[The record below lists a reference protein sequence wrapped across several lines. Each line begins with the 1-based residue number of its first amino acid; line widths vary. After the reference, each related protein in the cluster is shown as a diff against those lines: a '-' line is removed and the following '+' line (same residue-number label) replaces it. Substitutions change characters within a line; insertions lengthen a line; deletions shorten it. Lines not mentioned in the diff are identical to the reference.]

1 MDRGFL
7 RGSKPSRVKIVESG
21 YPWIILEEGIELS
34 AFYTGT
40 SLPQEAFERLW
51 VRPTALTAADF
62 DEDGMPDLVAG
73 YAGPAGGLVAVHR
86 GNVDFLWPNSIEAQ
100 ARKAAGQFT
109 DAPFRPEVRVFE
121 LPEPPDFL
129 GAGDFDADG
138 HADVIAAARGGQR
151 LYWLRGNGRGGVR
164 ELQTLDL
171 PGSVTALA
179 VGEIHRADGLE
190 DIAIGITG
198 PEGSQVLIFA
208 GPDGALREGP
218 ERLPVPEEAAALAL
232 GQLDEHYAFDLAV
245 AAGHQVLI
253 VYGRDRYASSPEVTL
268 SPRVDSLSLPVQVLA
283 LALGDF
289 LWDEEHRT
297 EIAVV
302 GADGI
307 VRVLAR
313 TSSSE
318 ARTESWRMV
327 ASPFGEEVS
336 VGISSRLP
344 ERSYRLVRAKVSGA
358 PTDDLILLAPESRR
372 VSLLAN
378 AASIAESAA
387 NSSRDALPASV
398 RTVLE
403 ADGAIVAVLP
413 MRLNRDA
420 LSDLVVLYEGA
431 SAPVVFVTAS
441 HATFVVN
448 DTGDAPDANPGNGT
462 CATSTGVCTLRAAIQ
477 EANAHPGPDTI
488 EFNIP
493 GPGPHTISPTS
504 ALPTIIQLV
513 TIDAT
518 MENACGQPRCVEL
531 NGASAGANVD
541 GLSISAGN
549 SVVRG
554 LAINRFRRYG
564 IRLSISGGNIIE
576 GNFIGT
582 DVSGTSDLGNTNDG
596 VRIETSNNT
605 IGGTVA
611 SARNVISGN
620 NNDGVEINGSAASG
634 NLVQG
639 NFIGTDASGTT
650 DLGNDVDGVRITGAP
665 GNTIGGTASGA
676 RNVIS
681 GNNNDGVE
689 INAAGG
695 NLVQGNFIGTDAAGT
710 GALGNSA
717 HGVRVSSA
725 SNNTIGGAGAGNVI
739 AFNGGDGVF
748 IASGTGNRIQQNSIF
763 SNTGLGIDLGPD
775 GVTPNDAGDPDTGAN
790 NRQNFP
796 VLTSVFSGSGT
807 TFIQGS
813 IDSTTANSA
822 YPILIEFF
830 YSPSCDPSGHGE
842 GQTFFGSTSV
852 SGPGSFSVTLPVPVP
867 TGQQVTATATD
878 NNGNTSEFSA
888 CVTVQPAARLI
899 VRKEMVGGT
908 ATFTF
913 TGTPSGTISVDG
925 GTLTAEVVPGTY
937 ASTEGAVSGWD
948 LVSISCSDS
957 DSTGNVGT
965 RTATFVAGAG
975 EVITCTFRNVKR
987 GRIVVS
993 KDVVPDDGSS
1003 WVMSVTGQPA
1013 QTIGDGGSATFS
1025 DLVPGV
1031 YTVSESGPS
1040 GYASEV
1046 NCGAEGSGVGTSITV
1061 TVDPGETITCAFTNR
1076 RFGRIVVR
1084 KEAVGGDGAFG
1095 FTGSGDGMSN
1105 FTIVTSGGSGVQTF
1119 DNLVPGGAGGSRS
1132 VTESGIPSGW
1142 DLVSVSCGSALG
1154 TSTVVVSGATATVSA
1169 LGAGDTVTCT
1179 FRNVKRGRIVVRKV
1193 TEPNPDPTNTQFSF
1207 TGAVTGSLRNGET
1220 LTRDN
1225 LVPGTYVVTEAVPS
1239 QFELVSISCDDGASP
1254 QPSSGDVSQARATFR
1269 VDPGET
1275 VTCTFTNRLKR
1286 ASLVGITFRIQSE
1299 AARGVAAHAAAEG
1312 TRGVIVVDAVQDQ
1325 MRVFLNSGDGTL
1337 RPGQRVLVGR
1347 EPVAAAAGDLNGDGA
1362 TDVVTADFQSQ
1373 TLTILE
1379 GVGDGTFR
1387 RGRAL
1392 LVPAKPV
1399 AVAVGDFDRD
1409 GRADIVVIYPDESEL
1424 QIFRG
1429 RGDLTFVAGQR
1440 VHVGRRPVALA
1451 VADLS
1456 GEGIVDVAIADAA
1469 SDSVAVLLGRG
1480 DGTFV
1485 MGGEVTVDRE
1495 PVTIAAADLDEDGR
1509 VDVVTAN
1516 VRASTLSIVRNEG
1529 MAGSRLRLRVVATV
1543 PTAEQP
1549 VAVVIGRFFS
1559 DGVGIASAG
1568 SLAQQVW
1575 VHVRED
1581 SGRWGSRQRM
1591 NINAVPTGVVAVDL
1605 DDDGR
1610 LDLVVLDVTGS
1621 ALQVWLNS
1629 ETGTFRRRQ

>member
-1 MDRGFL
+1 MRRAVIVLLIAGVGSIGAARVGWMDRGFL

-504 ALPTIIQLV
+504 ALPTIIQPV

-681 GNNNDGVE
+681 GNDDDGVE
-689 INAAGG
+689 INGNAASG
-695 NLVQGNFIGTDAAGT
+695 NLVQGNFIGTNAAGT
-710 GALGNSA
+710 GALGNNA
-717 HGVRVSSA
+717 HGVHVSSSA
-725 SNNTIGGAGAGNVI
+725 PNNTIGGAGAGNVI
-739 AFNGGDGVF
+739 AFNGGDGIF
-748 IASGTGNRIQQNSIF
+748 IASGTRNRIQENSIF
-763 SNTGLGIDLGPD
+763 SNTGLGIDLGPN
-775 GVTPNDAGDPDTGAN
+775 GVTSNDPGDPDTGAN
-790 NRQNFP
+790 NLQNFP
-796 VLTSVFSGSGT
+796 VLTSVFSGFGT

-813 IDSTTANSA
+813 IDSTTTNSA
-822 YPILIEFF
+822 YPVRIEFF
-830 YSPSCDPSGHGE
+830 YSPSCDPSGNGE

-852 SGPGSFSVTLPVPVP
+852 SAPGSFSVTLPVPVP
-867 TGQQVTATATD
+867 SGQVVTATATD
-878 NNGNTSEFSA
+878 DNGNTSEFST

-908 ATFTF
+908 AAFAF
-913 TGTPSGTISVDG
+913 TGTPSGTISVNG

-937 ASTEGAVSGWD
+937 TSTEGAVSGWD
-948 LVSISCSDS
+948 LVSISCD
-957 DSTGNVGT
+957 
-965 RTATFVAGAG
+965 A
-975 EVITCTFRNVKR
+975 
-987 GRIVVS
+987 VS
-993 KDVVPDDGSS
+993 
-1003 WVMSVTGQPA
+1003 
-1013 QTIGDGGSATFS
+1013 
-1025 DLVPGV
+1025 
-1031 YTVSESGPS
+1031 YTHLTLP
-1040 GYASEV
+1040 
-1046 NCGAEGSGVGTSITV
+1046 
-1061 TVDPGETITCAFTNR
+1061 TNR
-1076 RFGRIVVR
+1076 
-1084 KEAVGGDGAFG
+1084 
-1095 FTGSGDGMSN
+1095 
-1105 FTIVTSGGSGVQTF
+1105 
-1119 DNLVPGGAGGSRS
+1119 
-1132 VTESGIPSGW
+1132 
-1142 DLVSVSCGSALG
+1142 
-1154 TSTVVVSGATATVSA
+1154 
-1169 LGAGDTVTCT
+1169 
-1179 FRNVKRGRIVVRKV
+1179 
-1193 TEPNPDPTNTQFSF
+1193 
-1207 TGAVTGSLRNGET
+1207 
-1220 LTRDN
+1220 
-1225 LVPGTYVVTEAVPS
+1225 
-1239 QFELVSISCDDGASP
+1239 
-1254 QPSSGDVSQARATFR
+1254 
-1269 VDPGET
+1269 
-1275 VTCTFTNRLKR
+1275 
-1286 ASLVGITFRIQSE
+1286 
-1299 AARGVAAHAAAEG
+1299 
-1312 TRGVIVVDAVQDQ
+1312 
-1325 MRVFLNSGDGTL
+1325 
-1337 RPGQRVLVGR
+1337 
-1347 EPVAAAAGDLNGDGA
+1347 
-1362 TDVVTADFQSQ
+1362 
-1373 TLTILE
+1373 
-1379 GVGDGTFR
+1379 
-1387 RGRAL
+1387 
-1392 LVPAKPV
+1392 
-1399 AVAVGDFDRD
+1399 
-1409 GRADIVVIYPDESEL
+1409 
-1424 QIFRG
+1424 
-1429 RGDLTFVAGQR
+1429 
-1440 VHVGRRPVALA
+1440 
-1451 VADLS
+1451 
-1456 GEGIVDVAIADAA
+1456 
-1469 SDSVAVLLGRG
+1469 
-1480 DGTFV
+1480 
-1485 MGGEVTVDRE
+1485 EV
-1495 PVTIAAADLDEDGR
+1495 
-1509 VDVVTAN
+1509 
-1516 VRASTLSIVRNEG
+1516 
-1529 MAGSRLRLRVVATV
+1529 
-1543 PTAEQP
+1543 
-1549 VAVVIGRFFS
+1549 
-1559 DGVGIASAG
+1559 
-1568 SLAQQVW
+1568 
-1575 VHVRED
+1575 
-1581 SGRWGSRQRM
+1581 
-1591 NINAVPTGVVAVDL
+1591 
-1605 DDDGR
+1605 
-1610 LDLVVLDVTGS
+1610 
-1621 ALQVWLNS
+1621 
-1629 ETGTFRRRQ
+1629 

>member
-1 MDRGFL
+1 MRRAVIVLLIAGVGSIGAARVGWMDRGFL

-336 VGISSRLP
+336 MGISSRLP

-504 ALPTIIQLV
+504 ALPTIIQPV

-634 NLVQG
+634 NAVRGNFIGTTATGAGALGNSERGVYINGAPNNVIGGTVAGARNVISGSTTNDGVEINGSAASGNLVQG

-681 GNNNDGVE
+681 GNDDDGVE
-689 INAAGG
+689 INGNAASG
-695 NLVQGNFIGTDAAGT
+695 NLVQGNFIGTNAAGT
-710 GALGNSA
+710 GALGNNA
-717 HGVRVSSA
+717 HGVHVSSSA
-725 SNNTIGGAGAGNVI
+725 PNNTIGGAGAGNVI
-739 AFNGGDGVF
+739 AFNGGDGIF
-748 IASGTGNRIQQNSIF
+748 IASGTRNRIQENSIF
-763 SNTGLGIDLGPD
+763 SNTGLGIDLGPN
-775 GVTPNDAGDPDTGAN
+775 GVTSNDPGDPDTGAN
-790 NRQNFP
+790 NLQNFP
-796 VLTSVFSGSGT
+796 VLTSVFSGFGT

-813 IDSTTANSA
+813 IDSTTTNSA
-822 YPILIEFF
+822 YPVRIEFF
-830 YSPSCDPSGHGE
+830 YSPSCDPSGNGE

-852 SGPGSFSVTLPVPVP
+852 SAPGSFSVTLPVPVP
-867 TGQQVTATATD
+867 SGQVVTATATD
-878 NNGNTSEFSA
+878 DNGNTSEFST

-908 ATFTF
+908 AAFAF
-913 TGTPSGTISVDG
+913 TGTPSGTISVNG

-937 ASTEGAVSGWD
+937 TSTEGAVSGWD
-948 LVSISCSDS
+948 LVSISCD
-957 DSTGNVGT
+957 
-965 RTATFVAGAG
+965 
-975 EVITCTFRNVKR
+975 E
-987 GRIVVS
+987 
-993 KDVVPDDGSS
+993 
-1003 WVMSVTGQPA
+1003 
-1013 QTIGDGGSATFS
+1013 
-1025 DLVPGV
+1025 
-1031 YTVSESGPS
+1031 
-1040 GYASEV
+1040 
-1046 NCGAEGSGVGTSITV
+1046 
-1061 TVDPGETITCAFTNR
+1061 
-1076 RFGRIVVR
+1076 
-1084 KEAVGGDGAFG
+1084 
-1095 FTGSGDGMSN
+1095 
-1105 FTIVTSGGSGVQTF
+1105 
-1119 DNLVPGGAGGSRS
+1119 
-1132 VTESGIPSGW
+1132 IP
-1142 DLVSVSCGSALG
+1142 LH
-1154 TSTVVVSGATATVSA
+1154 
-1169 LGAGDTVTCT
+1169 
-1179 FRNVKRGRIVVRKV
+1179 
-1193 TEPNPDPTNTQFSF
+1193 Q
-1207 TGAVTGSLRNGET
+1207 
-1220 LTRDN
+1220 
-1225 LVPGTYVVTEAVPS
+1225 
-1239 QFELVSISCDDGASP
+1239 
-1254 QPSSGDVSQARATFR
+1254 
-1269 VDPGET
+1269 
-1275 VTCTFTNRLKR
+1275 
-1286 ASLVGITFRIQSE
+1286 
-1299 AARGVAAHAAAEG
+1299 
-1312 TRGVIVVDAVQDQ
+1312 
-1325 MRVFLNSGDGTL
+1325 
-1337 RPGQRVLVGR
+1337 
-1347 EPVAAAAGDLNGDGA
+1347 
-1362 TDVVTADFQSQ
+1362 
-1373 TLTILE
+1373 
-1379 GVGDGTFR
+1379 
-1387 RGRAL
+1387 
-1392 LVPAKPV
+1392 VPARRTPI
-1399 AVAVGDFDRD
+1399 DLHT
-1409 GRADIVVIYPDESEL
+1409 II
-1424 QIFRG
+1424 RG
-1429 RGDLTFVAGQR
+1429 
-1440 VHVGRRPVALA
+1440 
-1451 VADLS
+1451 
-1456 GEGIVDVAIADAA
+1456 
-1469 SDSVAVLLGRG
+1469 
-1480 DGTFV
+1480 
-1485 MGGEVTVDRE
+1485 
-1495 PVTIAAADLDEDGR
+1495 
-1509 VDVVTAN
+1509 TA
-1516 VRASTLSIVRNEG
+1516 
-1529 MAGSRLRLRVVATV
+1529 
-1543 PTAEQP
+1543 
-1549 VAVVIGRFFS
+1549 
-1559 DGVGIASAG
+1559 
-1568 SLAQQVW
+1568 
-1575 VHVRED
+1575 
-1581 SGRWGSRQRM
+1581 
-1591 NINAVPTGVVAVDL
+1591 
-1605 DDDGR
+1605 
-1610 LDLVVLDVTGS
+1610 
-1621 ALQVWLNS
+1621 
-1629 ETGTFRRRQ
+1629 